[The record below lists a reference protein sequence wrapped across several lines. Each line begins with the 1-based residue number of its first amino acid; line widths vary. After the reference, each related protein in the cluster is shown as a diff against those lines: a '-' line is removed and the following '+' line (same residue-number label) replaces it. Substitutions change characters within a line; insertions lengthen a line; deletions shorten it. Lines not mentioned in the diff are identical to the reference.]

1 MSCVMGREEDVR
13 DDGEEDVRIVREGVG
28 CQGGSGMTGREEDV
42 MGAAHLGM
50 SRWAGRKMSG
60 MMGSLG

>member
-1 MSCVMGREEDVR
+1 MSWVMGREEDVR

-42 MGAAHLGM
+42 MGDGHG
-50 SRWAGRKMSG
+50 GRCQG
-60 MMGSLG
+60 